1 MHIEFLSIPDKSCP
15 LDPGIPS
22 NIYITHARLIKL
34 KSMLQTG
41 IIFGILGF
49 APMIFPLPLS

>member
-22 NIYITHARLIKL
+22 NVYVTHACLIKF
-34 KSMLQTG
+34 KGMLQAG
-41 IIFGILGF
+41 SSWVYWGF
-49 APMIFPLPLS
+49 AAMIFTLLFG